1 MRTDRYITALTD
13 VSERCRDLLA
23 EHLDVGLPPISFE
36 LSRCAV
42 GSERVYTDY
51 VDTVVFE
58 LSSPNQLEPPPV
70 GFTCLYGTCHEI
82 GHLTVARLCPNR
94 LPPVVWDEA
103 LAHHIATW
111 LLLPGIA
118 GPDGSPPWPD
128 PYPDFIERET
138 SMLSAVDGS
147 PLSHYD
153 ASLLQLDRRLTWL
166 RERVGWDGLADA
178 VRRIRPEDQRA
189 HLFGPALDQAARVRC

>member
-1 MRTDRYITALTD
+1 MRADLHLAALAT

-23 EHLDVGLPPISFE
+23 DHLDVRLPPIRFD
-36 LSRCAV
+36 LKWCDV
-42 GSERVYTDY
+42 GSERVFTDY
-51 VDTVVFE
+51 VDTVVLE
-58 LSSPNQLEPPPV
+58 LSSPTQLEPPPV

-82 GHLTVARLCPNR
+82 GHLAVARLCPNR

-103 LAHHIATW
+103 LAHHLATW

-118 GPDGSPPWPD
+118 DPDGSVPWPD

-138 SMLSAVDGS
+138 SMLSAVEGS
-147 PLSHYD
+147 PLSRYD
-153 ASLLQLDRRLTWL
+153 ASLLQLDRRLTRL

-178 VRRIRPEDQRA
+178 VRRLRPQDHRA
-189 HLFGPALDQAARVRC
+189 HLFGAALDRAVRVRC